1 MLPVDQI
8 PWQNIQL
15 LWSNTELRL
24 QWVSLLV
31 IVSLTAVLKSLISR
45 LIKKNFLQ
53 QSEATTSEKWVNH
66 SLRLLA
72 PTTFLLLSVLCLS
85 VFQSLHLDT
94 SDFIRPAF
102 NASVAWMA
110 YRMIGTFTS
119 NRTWLRTIAVVLFGL
134 AALQS
139 FGILS
144 VTIELLEMISFQFGE
159 RKISVLDLMNGLGIL
174 LALLWG
180 SSFLGG
186 AGEKRINSTTC
197 PTLATGIISKS
208 FPNRFGCN
216 EFCHRPIDDQLD
228 LSSFAILGVRLV
240 LV

>member
-1 MLPVDQI
+1 MLPIDQI
-8 PWQNIQL
+8 PWQNVQL

-24 QWVSLLV
+24 QWVTLSV
-31 IVSLTAVLKSLISR
+31 IIPLTAVLTSLMTR
-45 LIKKNFLQ
+45 LIKKNFFQ
-53 QSEATTSEKWVNH
+53 QSGVTTSEKWIKH

-102 NASVAWMA
+102 NVSVAWMA
-110 YRMIGTFTS
+110 YRMVGIFTS

-144 VTIELLEMISFQFGE
+144 VTIELL
-159 RKISVLDLMNGLGIL
+159 
-174 LALLWG
+174 
-180 SSFLGG
+180 
-186 AGEKRINSTTC
+186 
-197 PTLATGIISKS
+197 
-208 FPNRFGCN
+208 
-216 EFCHRPIDDQLD
+216 
-228 LSSFAILGVRLV
+228 
-240 LV
+240 